1 MCPKLSDTFLASP
14 VDGVAQLSKRWFSVL
29 SHDLS
34 MEFKV
39 GKGEDKL
46 GEEIVTLVSI
56 QRCSLASGV
65 NGHLDFSPALL

>member
-1 MCPKLSDTFLASP
+1 MCPKLSATFLCGSP
-14 VDGVAQLSKRWFSVL
+14 VDGVAQLPKRWFSVL

-34 MEFKV
+34 MEFRRKKV
-39 GKGEDKL
+39 IKL

-56 QRCSLASGV
+56 QRWSLASGV